1 MNNKIILAETERLI
15 LRRYKKE
22 DVQDLFEYLSD
33 KEVVKYEPYK
43 PLTFD
48 ETKENLEWR
57 IGTDEM
63 IAVELK
69 DSHKMIGDMVMLRKA
84 VKL

>member
-1 MNNKIILAETERLI
+1 MT
-15 LRRYKKE
+15 
-22 DVQDLFEYLSD
+22 
-33 KEVVKYEPYK
+33 YEPYK
-43 PLTFD
+43 PLTFY

-69 DSHKMIGDMVMLRKA
+69 DSHKMIGDMVTLPLVQR
-84 VKL
+84 